1 MTSVRVS
8 LHFTQALRCISV
20 LRFLRPL
27 SLPSSYLFAFE
38 EKTNLPFLEFS
49 RNEGIC
55 CVPSFGS
62 FSGHSLFT
70 DDMLPCAIHPR
81 GCSNDHQ
88 EPAQLWGS
96 EEDLNEREN
105 GKVHPIPQGKTQKET
120 AKPSSSSCLDVGS
133 VLRKVH
139 HGFL

>member
-1 MTSVRVS
+1 MCP
-8 LHFTQALRCISV
+8 LLG
-20 LRFLRPL
+20 L
-27 SLPSSYLFAFE
+27 SL
-38 EKTNLPFLEFS
+38 
-49 RNEGIC
+49 GI
-55 CVPSFGS
+55 
-62 FSGHSLFT
+62 SLLT

-81 GCSNDHQ
+81 ECLNDHQ

-105 GKVHPIPQGKTQKET
+105 GKVHPIPQGKTRKET
-120 AKPSSSSCLDVGS
+120 AKPSSSPCLDVDS